1 MVGNRRVEERVARRA
16 ILMDTHRRQY
26 SLKNAAPRDA
36 HLVLRAG
43 TVHHRGLAGRVV
55 HRGDVQLTARVLEV
69 EEVRRDV
76 RHRIV
81 LVRDVREVR
90 DLQTHIAP
98 Q

>member
-1 MVGNRRVEERVARRA
+1 MGTRHN
-16 ILMDTHRRQY
+16 QY
-26 SLKNAAPRDA
+26 SLKNAAPRGA

-43 TVHHRGLAGRVV
+43 AVHHRGLAGRVV
-55 HRGDVQLTARVLEV
+55 HRGDVQLAAGVLEV

-76 RHRIV
+76 RDRIV

-90 DLQTHIAP
+90 DLQTRIAP